1 MRRPLFAAL
10 AGIAAAVWL
19 TVLLIPWSLRNYE
32 PLRGSRLFLDG
43 TVCGLE
49 SKREGDSIVWR
60 MMLSDVSRADNFKDF
75 GIRTGEY
82 PGTSRDDGSTGGPT
96 SGDPEHPLGGPPD
109 RNGRVL
115 CILDQEP
122 RVDVSA
128 RVRLSGTLYPFQ
140 RAMNDGE
147 FDLRLY
153 YHILRIEYSLRDVE
167 ILAASAPADP
177 AAASLYRVKKSIST
191 LIDRCFSTKNSPVLK
206 AMLLGEKGLLEEETK
221 DLYQGAGMIHILSIS
236 GVHLSLLGMGLFSLS
251 AKLRI
256 PLPARG
262 TLSIL
267 TVILYGK
274 MVGMGTS
281 VFRALV
287 MLSLY
292 ILSKVIGRTYDLLT
306 ASGIA
311 CVLLLLDQPLYLYH
325 TGFLFSF
332 AAVLSMGLLLPA
344 LPGKTLKSL
353 AIPLGTLPVYLWT
366 YGTFPVYSLLLNL
379 IVLPLMTVVMI
390 SGGAAVLVGAVSVYY
405 KMLGCG
411 LITPGSGGLIQP
423 SGGTGA
429 ATSIAGFITRAAGL
443 PAELILDLYR
453 FLAEISQKLPGHEI
467 VIGRPSAFQIV
478 VYYAMLLALAAFS
491 SWLQLP
497 SVRKKVENPDE
508 DYFYGSIIKDAQN
521 MYGLPNKKGLRNI
534 LTIHQLLK
542 DRLVLPT
549 LKARMIGIVRIMC
562 TRFNLRDNRERRH
575 FAMLCASFWI
585 TISVL
590 ILAFH
595 SFPAFEMDFLY
606 VGQGDGIYIGCG
618 NRHFLID
625 GGSSTKQELAK
636 YTLLPFLHCRG
647 VGRLDGVI
655 LTHEDG
661 DHSSGLLE
669 FLENA
674 AAGHEQIRIGSVWL
688 PDIAEKAK
696 GEKYHRI
703 EELCEQLRIPVT
715 YISRGQRLRAGTLT
729 MDCLHPAKGAAY
741 ASANE
746 YSTTLLLRYEG
757 RGEGR
762 DISKMD
768 SENQQEHQEGTEDI
782 VKNKEQP
789 NRKNSRVF
797 TALLTGDLEGQGET
811 DLLSWLDEMD
821 MDHLHADVLK
831 IAHHGSK
838 NATTGQFLETVR
850 ADLAVIS
857 AGINNIYGHPSSE
870 TLRRLDAAGIPYLCT
885 INCGQISV
893 HWKAGRIVSEGKTR
907 AVCGK

>member
-10 AGIAAAVWL
+10 AGLAAAVWL
-19 TVLLIPWSLRNYE
+19 TVLLIPWSPRDYE

-43 TVCGLE
+43 TICGLE

-60 MMLSDVSRADNFKDF
+60 MMLSDVSRTDKFNDF
-75 GIRTGEY
+75 GIGTGEY
-82 PGTSRDDGSTGGPT
+82 PESSRDGGSTGGST
-96 SGDPEHPLGGPPD
+96 SGEPEHSLGHPWGGTPD
-109 RNGRVL
+109 RKDRVL
-115 CILDQEP
+115 CILDHEP

-177 AAASLYRVKKSIST
+177 TAASLYRVKKSIST
-191 LIDRCFSTKNSPVLK
+191 VIDRCFSTRNSPVLK

-221 DLYQGAGMIHILSIS
+221 ELYQGAGIIHILSIS
-236 GVHLSLLGMGLFSLS
+236 GVHLSLLGMGLFSFL
-251 AKLRI
+251 KKIRI
-256 PLPARG
+256 PLPVRG
-262 TLSIL
+262 ALSVL
-267 TVILYGK
+267 AVSLYGK

-306 ASGIA
+306 AAGIA

-332 AAVLSMGLLLPA
+332 AAVLSMGILLPA
-344 LPGKTLKSL
+344 MPGKLLKTL
-353 AIPLGTLPVYLWT
+353 AVPIGTLPVYLWT

-379 IVLPLMTVVMI
+379 LVLPLMTAVMVSGAGAVLFGTVTGYSAVPGGKIIHPAGNRII
-390 SGGAAVLVGAVSVYY
+390 SGISRAAGLVPAGRKAGGVISIT
-405 KMLGCG
+405 G
-411 LITPGSGGLIQP
+411 LIV
-423 SGGTGA
+423 
-429 ATSIAGFITRAAGL
+429 RAAGL

-453 FLAEISQKLPGHEI
+453 LLAEISRKLPGHEI

-497 SVRKKVENPDE
+497 SVRKKVENPGVDLFHVKNNKDMSGFSTLSGLLSE
-508 DYFYGSIIKDAQN
+508 KRLISIIRTLCIHLD
-521 MYGLPNKKGLRNI
+521 LP
-534 LTIHQLLK
+534 
-542 DRLVLPT
+542 
-549 LKARMIGIVRIMC
+549 
-562 TRFNLRDNRERRH
+562 DNRERRR
-575 FAMLCASFWI
+575 FAIFCASFWI
-585 TISVL
+585 TGSVL

-595 SFPAFEMDFLY
+595 PFPFFEMDFLY

-636 YTLLPFLHCRG
+636 YTLLPFLHCKG
-647 VGRLDGVI
+647 VGSLDGVI

-674 AAGHEQIRIGSVWL
+674 AAGNEQIHIGSVWL

-703 EELCEQLRIPVT
+703 EELCIQLQIPVS
-715 YISRGQRLRAGTLT
+715 YISRGQRLRAGPLT

-762 DISKMD
+762 NIRKRD
-768 SENQQEHQEGTEDI
+768 SGDQQGQKADTGAAFRHE
-782 VKNKEQP
+782 EQRK
-789 NRKNSRVF
+789 RKNSSVF

-811 DLLSWLDEMD
+811 DLLSCLDEMD
-821 MDHLHADVLK
+821 MDLYVNVLK
-831 IAHHGSK
+831 AAHHGSK
-838 NATTGQFLETVR
+838 NATTEQFLETVG

-857 AGINNIYGHPSSE
+857 AGLNNLYGHPSPE
-870 TLRRLDAAGIPYLCT
+870 TLSRLDAAGIPYLCT
-885 INCGQISV
+885 IDCGQIGI
-893 HWKAGRIVSEGKTR
+893 HWKDGRVIVH
-907 AVCGK
+907 